1 MAKRQIF
8 YSFHFNNDVMRVQ
21 QVRNMG
27 VIEGNEPT
35 SPNNWEELKRKGDK
49 SIEKWVDDNMK
60 YRSCVV
66 VLIGSDTASRKWVDY
81 EIEKAWNDG
90 KGVVG
95 IHINNLKCPN
105 NGVSSKGK
113 NPFET
118 FTLKNGT
125 VKLSSVVQCYTPK
138 SYDAYND
145 IKDNIDDWIEEAII
159 IRDNYK

>member
-8 YSFHFNNDVMRVQ
+8 YSFHFKNDVMRVQ

-49 SIEKWVDDNMK
+49 SIKKWIDDNMK

-66 VLIGSDTASRKWVDY
+66 VLIGSNTAGRKWVDY

-95 IHINNLKCPN
+95 IYIHNLSCPN
-105 NGVSSKGK
+105 NGKSLKGK

-125 VKLSSVVQCYTPK
+125 IKLSSVVKCYNPEP
-138 SYDAYND
+138 SDAYNN
-145 IKDNIDDWIEEAII
+145 IKVNIDGWIEEAIN

>member
-1 MAKRQIF
+1 MAKRQVF
-8 YSFHFNNDVMRVQ
+8 YSFHFKNDVMRVH

-49 SIEKWVDDNMK
+49 SIKKWIDDNMK
-60 YRSCVV
+60 NRSCVV

-95 IHINNLKCPN
+95 IYIHKLKCPN
-105 NGVSSKGK
+105 SGTSSKGK
-113 NPFET
+113 NPFKA
-118 FTLKNGT
+118 FTLKNET
-125 VKLSSVVQCYTPK
+125 VKLSDVVQCYKPD
-138 SYDAYND
+138 SSDAYND
-145 IKDNIDDWIEEAII
+145 IKDNIDDWIEEAIT
-159 IRDNYK
+159 IRNNYK